1 MNLVRRIGRLA
12 AGVLLMLHG
21 IAHAPGAL
29 GSLKLATFDDVSFQ
43 PDLLPGA
50 GDGLVMLL
58 GVIWVL
64 AAAAFVVAGIGLIL
78 RWSRATV
85 AVLGAIALSLPL
97 TVLWYQDAVAGLIL
111 NGAILFVFLV
121 RAGLGGE
128 VTRRNVAVPRVQ

>member
-12 AGVLLMLHG
+12 AAVLLMLHG

-43 PDLLPGA
+43 PNLLPGT
-50 GDGLVMLL
+50 GDGLVMLP

-78 RWSRATV
+78 HWSRST
-85 AVLGAIALSLPL
+85 AVVLAALVFSTPL

-111 NGAILFVFLV
+111 NGAMLFVLLV

-128 VTRRNVAVPRVQ
+128 VTRRTVAVPRVQ